1 MMRFILDCLRPAR
14 ARAAAA
20 AREPVELQVQEKG
33 TEDDNEIKE
42 LKDELNM
49 EEENLQKV
57 KVLCHETRKTMEN
70 LEEKKTQLRDQL
82 KIIHDLHKQ
91 EKYMLQSLQG
101 EQRELQQ
108 TLEQYKME
116 LRAASDDLL
125 HLQVEVTCAKTRAE
139 IMHEYIA
146 PLQDSFKEIEQVKQ
160 KLDELIA
167 GLMTDNIIEMT
178 EEAAG
183 EVLEQESIRNTDVE
197 IITSNQK
204 SEEVGH
210 VERESTAEKLD
221 KMQCSAENLSSG
233 SSSFTEITLTEVKEE
248 DVMFRSNTPQLDSS
262 DMEEEDL
269 EIVQASLA
277 THRKFNFFHP
287 NPFTDGDVFG
297 DDHFPKVD
305 VTGLPRDPF
314 KGTDPFASDTA
325 FVDISEEKRCQD
337 GFITAE
343 NSLPETIHCP
353 LQSVGKDKDYGTFN
367 APFNMPFGADFKQP
381 PGELD
386 HCVSMLTES
395 RSLKSFRDACPK
407 VGTNP
412 TQGQNLDSVQ
422 PDVSKEGASSWPD
435 KDGVHESGS
444 SHSSTSFNSFDVDCN
459 TFAGVEDE
467 EDRVR
472 VQAGFSFTGRDV
484 SLCGLQ
490 SIIAGSY
497 TGFPLSPCD
506 PKPFPGIGDTEKAFE
521 HQNGISSEQN
531 DVNDKDC
538 YQSELG
544 NAESCSLDLGFNS
557 PDSPCEELHD
567 VNGDACNLTSIC
579 DSQPSP
585 LDAYDYKYGDMFFFT
600 VRLDPGSPEIHNP
613 SPVCSEPNDLKNC
626 QSLSQLP
633 WKENPLSLE
642 FNDTDEFKCCAPKPE
657 YTKQHSLITD
667 DQKGFYKMELINKEA
682 NSPPPKQNEKLRSDS
697 ETGNS
702 HACQN
707 MLHSENDDEWKANL
721 GVVEHDPFSPVAAG
735 SAECISEFEEI
746 YTVYSFSY
754 DAPRLDSGYH
764 EAGTPTRFSSEPTD
778 PSKCCIDL
786 KGPCLET
793 IKQSNSKIH
802 VPDPF
807 SLESV
812 DTGIFG
818 SETENC
824 ESGYMIARCQPFIP
838 QMAYTYLSN
847 PDEKQMSFIN
857 TESCDVL
864 SDHFNG
870 SELGD
875 CDSFSS
881 FPHNIESHDVYS
893 SEENVIAGS
902 IQNGSATNGETIPSS
917 MVSNP
922 NSSSQVI
929 HCGSVRRTSEMSHS
943 YPEVFDSVK
952 VSKNSMIHVVFESEF
967 DHFGPN
973 INKQAEEAKH
983 LKVNITKMA
992 DLAEIDSFCSE
1003 LSKMVSSHSSDS
1015 VQLSVAEMLFGSDP
1029 NTSRFYP
1036 WDFEKQQHSC

>member
-20 AREPVELQVQEKG
+20 AREPVEVQEKG
-33 TEDDNEIKE
+33 TADDNEIKE

-57 KVLCHETRKTMEN
+57 MVLCCETRKTVEN

-91 EKYMLQSLQG
+91 EKYMLQSLLG

-125 HLQVEVTCAKTRAE
+125 QLQVEVTCAKARTE
-139 IMHEYIA
+139 KMHEYID

-183 EVLEQESIRNTDVE
+183 EVLEQESIGNTDVE

-210 VERESTAEKLD
+210 MERESTAEKLD
-221 KMQCSAENLSSG
+221 KMQCSAENLKSSG

-248 DVMFRSNTPQLDSS
+248 DVMFRSNTPQLGSS
-262 DMEEEDL
+262 DMEEEDF
-269 EIVQASLA
+269 EVAQASLA
-277 THRKFNFFHP
+277 TQRKFNFFHP
-287 NPFTDGDVFG
+287 NPFID
-297 DDHFPKVD
+297 
-305 VTGLPRDPF
+305 GLPRDPF

-325 FVDISEEKRCQD
+325 FVDISEEKHCQD

-353 LQSVGKDKDYGTFN
+353 LHSVGKDKDYGNFN

-381 PGELD
+381 PGKID
-386 HCVSMLTES
+386 HCVSMPTES

-422 PDVSKEGASSWPD
+422 PDVSKEGASSRLD
-435 KDGVHESGS
+435 KDCVHESGS

-472 VQAGFSFTGRDV
+472 VQAGFSLIGRDV

-506 PKPFPGIGDTEKAFE
+506 PKTFPGGTEKAFE
-521 HQNGISSEQN
+521 DKFSSISSEQN

-544 NAESCSLDLGFNS
+544 DAKNCSVDLGFNS
-557 PDSPCEELHD
+557 PDSQCEELHD

-579 DSQPSP
+579 DSQPSA

-600 VRLDPGSPEIHNP
+600 VRLDPGSPEILNP
-613 SPVCSEPNDLKNC
+613 SPVCSEPNDLKKC
-626 QSLSQLP
+626 QYLSQLP

-642 FNDTDEFKCCAPKPE
+642 FNDTDEFKCGAPKPE
-657 YTKQHSLITD
+657 DIKQQITD
-667 DQKGFYKMELINKEA
+667 DQKSFDKIEFINKET
-682 NSPPPKQNEKLRSDS
+682 NSPSSKQNDKLRSNS

-702 HACQN
+702 LACQN
-707 MLHSENDDEWKANL
+707 MLYSENDDEWKANL
-721 GVVEHDPFSPVAAG
+721 GVVEHDPFSPLAAG
-735 SAECISEFEEI
+735 SAKCVSEFEEM
-746 YTVYSFSY
+746 YSFSY

-764 EAGTPTRFSSEPTD
+764 EAGTPTPFSSEPID
-778 PSKCCIDL
+778 PSKCFIDL

-793 IKQSNSKIH
+793 IKQSNSKIQ

-807 SLESV
+807 SLQSV
-812 DTGIFG
+812 DTGMFC

-824 ESGYMIARCQPFIP
+824 ESGYMIAKCQPFIS
-838 QMAYTYLSN
+838 QIAYRYLSN

-864 SDHFNG
+864 SDLFNG
-870 SELGD
+870 SELDD
-875 CDSFSS
+875 CDSFSY
-881 FPHNIESHDVYS
+881 FPDNIESHDIYS
-893 SEENVIAGS
+893 SEENVITGS
-902 IQNGSATNGETIPSS
+902 IQNGSATNGDTKPSS

-929 HCGSVRRTSEMSHS
+929 HCGSVRRNSEMSHS
-943 YPEVFDSVK
+943 YPEVFDSDK

-973 INKQAEEAKH
+973 ISEQAEEAKH
-983 LKVNITKMA
+983 LKVNITKKA